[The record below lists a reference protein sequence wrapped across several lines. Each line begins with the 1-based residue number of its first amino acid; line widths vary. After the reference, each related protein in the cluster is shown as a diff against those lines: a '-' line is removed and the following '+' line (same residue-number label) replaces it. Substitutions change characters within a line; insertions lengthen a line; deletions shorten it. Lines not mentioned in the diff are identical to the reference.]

1 MWQGFSPKSL
11 LLFSALMWEVSGV
24 KRTGI
29 RTRVDWSLLLI
40 WGLFLVTSVALAEQ
54 KPTAK
59 ADALPFSLAVQAGNT
74 LYLSGQIN
82 IVPETGKLVAGVEAG
97 TRQAMLNLKAELSA
111 RKFQFSDVVAT
122 HIWLTDLGQ
131 MSEMNKAYRSF
142 FEDSVLPTRTTVG
155 VSALA
160 KGAAVEIAMIAV
172 HGKKTYIYPEGVERG
187 KAPFSPGILV
197 DGVLYVSGQ
206 AGVDSSSGK
215 LIEGDF
221 SAHVQQT
228 LKNTER
234 ILKAARMDFA
244 NVALAEVYMPDVSNF
259 EAFNK
264 VYLPY
269 TQEPR
274 PARVPVGVAALPLK
288 SPIEITVIAHRKPG
302 RAILPEG
309 MSPSGNYSRGL
320 LVDRRMYLAGV
331 FSRQGAIEDQVKD
344 CIGRM
349 EKIITAGGLDLKHV
363 VEARVYLTDIND
375 YDAMNAAYREYLG
388 QSPPTRA
395 TVVVPQLPGNN
406 RIGMTFV
413 AAKSRR

>member
-1 MWQGFSPKSL
+1 M
-11 LLFSALMWEVSGV
+11 

-29 RTRVDWSLLLI
+29 RTRVDWALLLI
-40 WGLFLVTSVALAEQ
+40 GGLLLASSSAPAEQ
-54 KPTAK
+54 KPAAK
-59 ADALPFSLAVQAGNT
+59 ASSLPFSLSVQAGNT

-82 IVPETGKLVAGVEAG
+82 IVPETGKLVTGMEAG

-111 RKFQFSDVVAT
+111 KKFQFSDVVAT
-122 HIWLTDLGQ
+122 HVWLTDLSQ
-131 MSEMNKAYRSF
+131 MPEMNKAYRSF
-142 FEDSVLPTRTTVG
+142 FGDSTLPTRTTIG

-160 KGAAVEIAMIAV
+160 KGASVEIAMIAV
-172 HGKKTYIYPEGVERG
+172 RGKKTYIYPEGVERG

-206 AGVDSSSGK
+206 AGVDSSGSK

-228 LKNTER
+228 LKNTDR
-234 ILKAARMDFA
+234 ILKAAGMDFG

-259 EAFNK
+259 EALNK

-269 TQEPR
+269 TREPR

-302 RAILPEG
+302 QAVLPEG
-309 MSPSGNYSRGL
+309 MAASGNYSRGL

-331 FSRQGAIEDQVKD
+331 FSRQGEIQDQVKD

-349 EKIITAGGLDLKHV
+349 EKIITAGGLDLKHI

-375 YDAMNAAYREYLG
+375 YDAMNTAYREYLG
-388 QSPPTRA
+388 QNLPTRA